1 MRKRVPDHSN
11 LLRMGCALSGLDV
24 SGVALQVLE
33 LLAASRS
40 SLDSDTAA
48 TMAVTLQHLTSAS
61 QTLTPTAINTT
72 LSVASLLANKTVTA
86 DERVASGLIAS
97 MSSVIS
103 AGALGEGEQR

>member
-1 MRKRVPDHSN
+1 MCRRVANHLN
-11 LLRMGCALSGLDV
+11 LLHWAVRSSCLDAA
-24 SGVALQVLE
+24 GVALQVLE

-48 TMAVTLQHLTSAS
+48 TMAVILQHLTSA
-61 QTLTPTAINTT
+61 QTLTPITINTT